1 MSASSYE
8 DLAATT
14 EALCARL
21 REGDVAGAADLVQ
34 KRETQLANLVTDA
47 APSQAAETIS
57 RAVGGVTGSAELTH

>member
-34 KRETQLANLVTDA
+34 KRETQLRTW
-47 APSQAAETIS
+47 
-57 RAVGGVTGSAELTH
+57 